1 MVSSDY
7 LPAIGGVANHVFN
20 VSKALRELGI
30 DVTVAQPYPSTGTT
44 ALEKVPTA
52 DVPVLRLPWSPST
65 SKPLDMLARLRAGR
79 RLRGEVEFEIV
90 HQHDYRTSV
99 LVAQMLRR
107 HAGFV
112 FTNHTSDAVRKSASR
127 VSRTVD
133 RIAWAG
139 VDHVIA
145 PSAELASLSQRVFR
159 APVSQ
164 IPNGVDLRQFPPR
177 PDEPSTSV
185 FTVLCPRRV
194 QRKNGI
200 IHLVRAMHELPK
212 PRRHDTWH
220 VVFTG
225 TDPAPNTDAAY
236 LADVE
241 SALVGL
247 PDHVSFSF
255 AGNLTIPQMARA
267 YRTANVVVIPSLV
280 EAISLSA
287 LEAMATCV
295 PVVASDVGGLSELI
309 DSGRTGVL
317 VPAGQ
322 PSMIVRALC
331 ELEDAKGLRTK
342 LSSAALEEVRSSY
355 TWESVARA
363 TLAVYESVLA

>member
-1 MVSSDY
+1 
-7 LPAIGGVANHVFN
+7 
-20 VSKALRELGI
+20 
-30 DVTVAQPYPSTGTT
+30 
-44 ALEKVPTA
+44 
-52 DVPVLRLPWSPST
+52 
-65 SKPLDMLARLRAGR
+65 
-79 RLRGEVEFEIV
+79 
-90 HQHDYRTSV
+90 
-99 LVAQMLRR
+99 
-107 HAGFV
+107 
-112 FTNHTSDAVRKSASR
+112 
-127 VSRTVD
+127 
-133 RIAWAG
+133 
-139 VDHVIA
+139 
-145 PSAELASLSQRVFR
+145 
-159 APVSQ
+159 
-164 IPNGVDLRQFPPR
+164 
-177 PDEPSTSV
+177 V

-194 QRKNGI
+194 ERKNGI

-317 VPAGQ
+317 VPAAQ